1 MIRLTDIRNALFPL
15 VGWRQGLTPVTQI
28 GADLQQSES
37 GLYYDGAHP
46 LVTLANILS
55 VQENENGVLHLL
67 PKALYFDSDPGLIT
81 WTAGTADYAAG
92 EFVNYNSRVY
102 MIRKSFHQTS
112 PKWPDDN
119 PDLYLLVEIYKA
131 LFDQWYSGIEYEK
144 GAIVTSGGKFYR
156 SLQDNNTNHDPWH
169 TAEGYWEEFTPAS
182 KDELFTITWAVNM
195 NLQNAL
201 RRYMED
207 GIATMVNRFIAD
219 KQLTKETR
227 SLLERRTFFDGAAR
241 LQATIAPTGKLC
253 GFEIIPVRSMGV
265 TTKIERIGLQMV
277 GNTGSVTLYL
287 FHSSQVAPMRMMT
300 FNYTNTSG
308 GFQWFVPAED
318 LYLPYIGS
326 GNDSGGAWLLC
337 YNQNDLPVRMRALNV
352 SKDWSKEPCAT
363 CSGYS
368 LESWREITKYL
379 QVSPFCT
386 DAPEGF
392 AQDPQMPDIGELG
405 YTNTMNY
412 GMNVEVSVQ
421 CDLTDFIVSQRS
433 IFAPVLQKQVA
444 ANILRTLAMNPDV
457 RVNRNQANVTRDG
470 MLYELDGN
478 PQGRAGGLVY
488 ELERLY
494 KALSLDTRGLDRI
507 CLQCNNGGVRYRSV

>member
-1 MIRLTDIRNALFPL
+1 MIRLQTIQDALFPL
-15 VGWRQGLTPVTQI
+15 VGWRQGSKDSLRIGTDLTK
-28 GADLQQSES
+28 SES

-46 LVTLANILS
+46 LLTLANISS
-55 VQENENGVLHLL
+55 VQEDGEQRIHLL
-67 PKALYFDSDPGLIT
+67 PSAPGFESDPGLT
-81 WTAGTADYAAG
+81 DYTAGTRNYTKG
-92 EFVNYNSRVY
+92 EDVLYNSRVY
-102 MIRKSFHQTS
+102 RCVKSYSQTS
-112 PKWPDDN
+112 PKWPDQN
-119 PDLYLLVEIYKA
+119 PEYWELVEIYEAKFSYY
-131 LFDQWYSGIEYEK
+131 LSTETYSK
-144 GAIVTSGGKFYR
+144 GALVTR
-156 SLQDNNTNHDPWH
+156 TNR
-169 TAEGYWEEFTPAS
+169 YWTSNENGNVGNEPMDGSQYWTEYFPQS
-182 KDELFTITWAVNM
+182 KDELFRITWGINIVVD
-195 NLQNAL
+195 NAL
-201 RRYMED
+201 RRYIED

-265 TTKIERIGLQMV
+265 TTKIERIGLQMI

-287 FHSSQVAPMRMMT
+287 FHSSQVAPMRTMT

-308 GFQWFVPAED
+308 GFQWFTPAED

>member
-1 MIRLTDIRNALFPL
+1 MIRLQTIQDALFPL
-15 VGWRQGLTPVTQI
+15 VGWRQGLSDAQQI
-28 GADLQQSES
+28 AADLTASES

-46 LVTLANILS
+46 LVTLANIAS
-55 VQENENGVLHLL
+55 IL
-67 PKALYFDSDPGLIT
+67 PKDGSVVSVLPGDDEYNV
-81 WTAGTADYAAG
+81 WEGGYKSKGKYYA
-92 EFVNYNSRVY
+92 YNKGIFLCIKSGSFLPY
-102 MIRKSFHQTS
+102 QFPTEYPENFRKVEEYKENFSQYSATTS
-112 PKWPDDN
+112 
-119 PDLYLLVEIYKA
+119 YKA
-131 LFDQWYSGIEYEK
+131 
-144 GAIVTSGGKFYR
+144 GAIVTLGTSYYR
-156 SLQDNNTNHDPWH
+156 ALVDNRNID
-169 TAEGYWEEFTPAS
+169 PAS
-182 KDELFTITWAVNM
+182 NPDVWERIEGTRDELYTITWAVN
-195 NLQNAL
+195 LDLDAAV

-253 GFEIIPVRSMGV
+253 GFEIVPVRSMGV

-287 FHSSQVAPMRMMT
+287 FHSSQVAPMRTMT

-318 LYLPYIGS
+318 LYLPYISS

-386 DAPEGF
+386 DAPDGF

-421 CDLTDFIVSQRS
+421 CDLTDFIVSQRH

-507 CLQCNNGGVRYRSV
+507 CLQCNNGGVRYRTV